1 MKEEPEGQS
10 PSDSFLSPL
19 SPSSGR
25 GGQGGEGLRSLI
37 ATRRRKVLAALL
49 FAILGLLLFVA
60 SRSGLEAPPASLLL
74 RDRFGRFVGEVAA
87 EPERGYGFW
96 PVDAVPERVV
106 AATLALEDR
115 RFYSHPGVD
124 PLALG
129 RALRQNLESGER
141 ISGGSTL
148 AMQVARMQEPGSRG
162 YLKKAFEAATA
173 VALTLRHG
181 REGVLR
187 HYLRIV
193 PYGNQV
199 HGITYAA
206 RRYLDKPVEDL
217 SWAEIAFLAAIP
229 QSPTRMNPYDARG
242 KARAIARGRRLL
254 RVLQER
260 GQLTAEELAVADA
273 QIVRIGIPPRRQR
286 PSYAMH
292 LVLRFERELRAG
304 QLAELEKRP
313 LVDLTLDLDLQR
325 EASWLLAEQVEKWR
339 PRGAG
344 NGALLVVDQEGWEVV
359 AALGSADF
367 FAKDDAGAIDYLAV
381 PRSPGSTLK
390 PFVFA
395 LAFDRGLL
403 TPASVLEDLR
413 RGAGGIGN
421 SDGLFLGPLLPR
433 VALANSRNV
442 PSAELLSRVGLE
454 DGYDYFGRLGLHN
467 HREEAEEYGLGM
479 VIGSLPLRLEDLVR
493 SYTVLAGGGLEHE
506 LVYYRGQPASEPR
519 RLMSEETAR
528 RITLFLADAGA
539 RQPTFA
545 RQGPTEYPFAVAV
558 KTGTSSQF
566 RDALTVAYSSR
577 YLVGAWIGHPDQ
589 RPMNGVTGYLSAA
602 AVVQKVLL
610 HLHPELQDGLRAT
623 AFPPPAGEELARLC
637 PVSGKRAGPAC
648 GHQVLEYLPA
658 SLAGSLEVCRIH
670 HLVGIDRRNGL
681 LASHYTP
688 SSEIEVRSFV
698 DLPAKYAA
706 FLAEHGLAAP
716 PRAYSELGADGRAPL
731 PPERIAPAVRD
742 ELRIV
747 SPRQGQRLLLDPET
761 PAGMAT
767 LALAVEVDPEPL
779 QVLWLVDGRPYKLE
793 DYPFT
798 VRWPLQPG
806 EHTFQAQIPGSGRK
820 SGVVRVLVE

>member
-1 MKEEPEGQS
+1 M
-10 PSDSFLSPL
+10 
-19 SPSSGR
+19 
-25 GGQGGEGLRSLI
+25 
-37 ATRRRKVLAALL
+37 AALL
-49 FAILGLLLFVA
+49 FALALFLGFVA
-60 SRSGLEAPPASLLL
+60 SRSGLEAPPPSLLL
-74 RDRFGRFVGEVAA
+74 RDRFARFVGEVAA

-96 PVDAVPERVV
+96 PVEEVPERVA

-129 RALRQNLESGER
+129 RAVRQNLEAGER
-141 ISGGSTL
+141 LSGGSTL
-148 AMQVARMQEPGSRG
+148 AMQVARMQRPGARG
-162 YLKKAFEAATA
+162 YLRKAVEAATA
-173 VALTLRHG
+173 IALTVRHG

-199 HGITYAA
+199 HGIDYAA

-254 RVLQER
+254 RVLQDR
-260 GQLTAEELAVADA
+260 GRLTAEELEVADA
-273 QIVRIGIPPRRQR
+273 QIVRIAIPPRRQR
-286 PSYAMH
+286 PPYAMH
-292 LVLRFERELRAG
+292 LVLRFEKMLRAG
-304 QLAELEKRP
+304 QLAELEEKP

-325 EASWLLAEQVEKWR
+325 EAAWLLAEQVEKWR
-339 PRGAG
+339 PRGAT
-344 NGALLVVDQEGWEVV
+344 NGALMVIDQEGWEVV

-367 FAKDDAGAIDYLAV
+367 FAQDDAGAIDYLQV

-395 LAFDRGLL
+395 LALEQGLI

-442 PSAELLSRVGLE
+442 PSAELLSRVGLHE
-454 DGYDYFGRLGLHN
+454 GFDYFGRLGLHN
-467 HREEAEEYGLGM
+467 HREAAEEYGLGM

-506 LVYYRGQPASEPR
+506 PVYYRGQPAVEPR
-519 RLMSEETAR
+519 RLLSEDTAR

-539 RQPTFA
+539 RQPTFP
-545 RQGPTEYPFAVAV
+545 RQGSSEYPFAVAV

-577 YLVGAWIGHPDQ
+577 YLAGAWIGHPDH

-602 AVVQKVLL
+602 ALVQKVLL

-623 AFPPPAGEELARLC
+623 SFPPPAGEQLVRLC
-637 PVSGKRAGPAC
+637 PISGKLAGPAC
-648 GHQVLEYLPA
+648 GQQVLEYLPPA
-658 SLAGSLEVCRIH
+658 VAEAEEPCRLH
-670 HLVGIDRRNGL
+670 HLAGIDRRNGL

-688 SSEIEVRSFV
+688 KEEIEVRSFV
-698 DLPAKYAA
+698 DLPAKYAT

-716 PRAYSELGADGRAPL
+716 PRAYSELGAEGRRPI
-731 PPERIAPAVRD
+731 PPERQTATVRD

-761 PAGMAT
+761 PHEMAT

-779 QVLWLVDGRPYKLE
+779 QVLWLVDGRPFKLE

-798 VRWPLQPG
+798 ARWPLRPG
-806 EHTFQAQIPGSGRK
+806 EHTFQAQVPGSGRK
-820 SGVVRVLVE
+820 SALVRVLVE

>member
-1 MKEEPEGQS
+1 LI
-10 PSDSFLSPL
+10 LSRRYGRE
-19 SPSSGR
+19 GR
-25 GGQGGEGLRSLI
+25 GPLL
-37 ATRRRKVLAALL
+37 ATRRRKILAALL
-49 FAILGLLLFVA
+49 FFAAVFLGIVIG
-60 SRSGLEAPPASLLL
+60 RSGLEAPPASLLL

-96 PVDAVPERVV
+96 PVDQVPERVV

-115 RFYSHPGVD
+115 RFYKHPGVD
-124 PLALG
+124 PLALA
-129 RALRQNLESGER
+129 RAVRQNFESGER

-148 AMQVARMQEPGSRG
+148 AMQVARMQAPGSRG
-162 YLKKAFEAATA
+162 YFRKGLEAATA
-173 VALTLRHG
+173 IALTLRHG

-199 HGITYAA
+199 HGINYAA

-229 QSPTRMNPYDARG
+229 QSPTRMNPYDPRG

-254 RVLQER
+254 EVLHQR
-260 GQLTAEELAVADA
+260 GALSAEELRVADA

-292 LVLRFERELRAG
+292 VVLRFEKMLRAG
-304 QLAELEKRP
+304 QLAELEKKP

-325 EASWLLAEQVEKWR
+325 EASWLLADQVEKWR

-359 AALGSADF
+359 ASLGSADF
-367 FAKDDAGAIDYLAV
+367 FAKDDAGAIDYLQV

-390 PFVFA
+390 PFVFGLA
-395 LAFDRGLL
+395 LDQGLIAPN
-403 TPASVLEDLR
+403 TVLEDLR

-442 PSAELLSRVGLE
+442 PSAELLARIGLDE
-454 DGYDYFGRLGLHN
+454 GYNYFGRLGLHN
-467 HREEAEEYGLGM
+467 HREAAAEYGLGM
-479 VIGSLPLRLEDLVR
+479 VIGSLPLGLEDLVR

-506 LVYYRGQPASEPR
+506 LVYYRGQPLLEPR
-519 RLMSEETAR
+519 RLLAENTAR

-539 RQPTFA
+539 RQPTFP
-545 RQGPTEYPFAVAV
+545 RQGQSEYPFAVAV

-577 YLVGAWIGHPDQ
+577 YLVGAWLGHPDH

-602 AVVQKVLL
+602 ALVQKVLL

-623 AFPPPAGEELARLC
+623 AFPPPAGERPVRLC
-637 PVSGKRAGPAC
+637 PVSGKLAGRAC
-648 GHQVLEYLPA
+648 GHQLLEYLPEGEA
-658 SLAGSLEVCRIH
+658 DALEECRIH
-670 HLVGIDRRNGL
+670 QLLGIDRRSGL

-688 SSEIEVRSFV
+688 KEEIEVRSFV
-698 DLPAKYAA
+698 ELPAKYAA
-706 FLAEHGLAAP
+706 YLRENGLQPPPRALSEAGGRSPASQLPQPAAGLAA
-716 PRAYSELGADGRAPL
+716 AGKED
-731 PPERIAPAVRD
+731 
-742 ELRIV
+742 LRIV

-761 PAGMAT
+761 PAEMAT
-767 LALAVEVDPEPL
+767 LALQVEVDPEPL
-779 QVLWLVDGRPYKLE
+779 QVLWLVDGRPYRLE

-798 VRWPLQPG
+798 ARWPLEPG
-806 EHTFQAQIPGSGRK
+806 EHTFQAQIPATGRK
-820 SGVVRVLVE
+820 SGLVRVLVE

>member
-1 MKEEPEGQS
+1 
-10 PSDSFLSPL
+10 LSLTRSSWL
-19 SPSSGR
+19 SR
-25 GGQGGEGLRSLI
+25 LHAGQGGEEGGHGGPPLRHLWRSRRFRWGL
-37 ATRRRKVLAALL
+37 A
-49 FAILGLLLFVA
+49 FAFFLFVGIVIT
-60 SRSGLEAPPASLLL
+60 RSGLEAPPASLLL

-96 PVDAVPERVV
+96 PVDQVPERVV

-115 RFYSHPGVD
+115 RFYEHPGVD
-124 PLALG
+124 PLALA
-129 RALRQNLESGER
+129 RAIRQNLESGER

-148 AMQVARMQEPGSRG
+148 AMQVARMQAPGSRS
-162 YLKKAFEAATA
+162 YLRKALEAATA
-173 VALTLRHG
+173 IALTLRHG

-229 QSPTRMNPYDARG
+229 QSPTRMNPYDPRG

-254 RVLQER
+254 EVLHRR
-260 GQLTAEELAVADA
+260 GALSAEELRVADA

-292 LVLRFERELRAG
+292 VVLRFEKMLRAG
-304 QLAELEKRP
+304 QLAELEKKP
-313 LVDLTLDLDLQR
+313 LADLTLDLDLQR
-325 EASWLLAEQVEKWR
+325 EASWLLADQVEKWR

-359 AALGSADF
+359 ASLGSADF
-367 FAKDDAGAIDYLAV
+367 FAKDDAGAIDYLQV

-390 PFVFA
+390 PFVFGLA
-395 LAFDRGLL
+395 LDQGLIAPN
-403 TPASVLEDLR
+403 TVLEDLR

-442 PSAELLSRVGLE
+442 PSAELLARIGLDE
-454 DGYDYFGRLGLHN
+454 GYNYFGRLGLHN
-467 HREEAEEYGLGM
+467 HREAAAEYGLGM

-506 LVYYRGQPASEPR
+506 LVYYRGQPLLEPR
-519 RLMSEETAR
+519 RLLAENTAR

-539 RQPTFA
+539 RQPTFP
-545 RQGPTEYPFAVAV
+545 RQGQSEFPFAVAV

-577 YLVGAWIGHPDQ
+577 YLVGAWLGHPDH

-602 AVVQKVLL
+602 ALVQKVLL

-623 AFPPPAGEELARLC
+623 AFPPPAGERPVRLC
-637 PVSGKRAGPAC
+637 PVSGKLAGRAC
-648 GHQVLEYLPA
+648 GHQLLEYLPEGEA
-658 SLAGSLEVCRIH
+658 DALEECPIH
-670 HLVGIDRRNGL
+670 QLLGIDRRTGL

-688 SSEIEVRSFV
+688 KEEIEVRSFV
-698 DLPAKYAA
+698 ELPAKYASY
-706 FLAEHGLAAP
+706 LRENGLAPP
-716 PRAYSELGADGRAPL
+716 PRAFSEAGGRSPASQVPQ
-731 PPERIAPAVRD
+731 PAVRLAAAGKED
-742 ELRIV
+742 LRIV

-761 PAGMAT
+761 PAEMAT
-767 LALAVEVDPEPL
+767 LALQVEVDPEPL
-779 QVLWLVDGRPYKLE
+779 QVLWLVDGRPYRLE
-793 DYPFT
+793 DYPFAA
-798 VRWPLQPG
+798 RWPLEPG
-806 EHTFQAQIPGSGRK
+806 EHTFQAQIPASGRK
-820 SGVVRVLVE
+820 SGLVRVLVE

>member
-1 MKEEPEGQS
+1 MQ
-10 PSDSFLSPL
+10 
-19 SPSSGR
+19 
-25 GGQGGEGLRSLI
+25 
-37 ATRRRKVLAALL
+37 VLLL
-49 FAILGLLLFVA
+49 LTLLGLAFVL

-124 PLALG
+124 PLALA
-129 RALRQNLESGER
+129 RAIRQNLESGER

-148 AMQVARMQEPGSRG
+148 AMQVARMQSPGSRG
-162 YLKKAFEAATA
+162 YLRKALEAATA

-229 QSPTRMNPYDARG
+229 QSPSRMNPYDPRG

-254 RVLQER
+254 RVLHER
-260 GQLTAEELAVADA
+260 GHLDAGELELAEA
-273 QIVRIGIPPRRQR
+273 QILRIGIPPRRQR
-286 PSYAMH
+286 PSTAMH
-292 LVLRFERELRAG
+292 VVLRFESQLRAG
-304 QLAELEKRP
+304 QLEELEKAP

-325 EASWLLAEQVEKWR
+325 EAAWLLAEQVEKWR

-344 NGALLVVDQEGWEVV
+344 NGALLVVDQQGWEVL
-359 AALGSADF
+359 AAIGSADF
-367 FAKDDAGAIDYLAV
+367 FAKDDAGAIDYLQV

-395 LAFDRGLL
+395 LALEMGLI

-442 PSAELLSRVGLE
+442 PSAELLSRIGLHE
-454 DGYDYFGRLGLHN
+454 GYNYFGQLGLHN

-506 LVYYRGQPASEPR
+506 LKYYRGQEEPAPR
-519 RLMSEETAR
+519 RLLSENTAR
-528 RITLFLADAGA
+528 RVTLFLADAGA

-545 RQGPTEYPFAVAV
+545 RQGPSEYPFAVAV
-558 KTGTSSQF
+558 KTGTSNQF
-566 RDALTVAYSSR
+566 RDALTVAWSSR
-577 YLVGAWIGHPDQ
+577 YLVGAWIGHPNQ

-623 AFPPPAGEELARLC
+623 SFPAPSGEELTRLC
-637 PVSGKRAGPAC
+637 PISGQKAGAAC
-648 GHQVLEYLPA
+648 GQQVLEYLPPE
-658 SLAGSLEVCRIH
+658 LAVALEECRVH
-670 HLVGIDRRNGL
+670 RLVGIDRRNGL

-688 SSEIEVRSFV
+688 KAEIELRSFV
-698 DLPAKYAA
+698 ALPSKYAT
-706 FLAEHGLAAP
+706 FLDQHGLSAP
-716 PRAYSELGADGRAPL
+716 PTKYSELGGEG
-731 PPERIAPAVRD
+731 ERGVPTVAVSPQATGKE

-747 SPRQGQRLLLDPET
+747 SPRHGQRLLLDPET
-761 PAGMAT
+761 PEAMAT
-767 LALAVEVDPEPL
+767 LALMVEVDPSPP
-779 QVLWLVDGRPYKLE
+779 QILWLVDGRPYRLE

-798 VRWPLQPG
+798 TRWPLEPG

-820 SGVVRVLVE
+820 SAQVRVLVE